1 MSFAPWTLAIDFGT
15 SNSAAAH
22 SGATSGGIEALSL
35 SHTSNLMP
43 SAVYV
48 AAPDRITVGE
58 AAVDA
63 AQHNPSGYIASP
75 KRLIGAD
82 PMCTVNGHTMPTYAL
97 VAAVLGAIIQR
108 GKAAHA
114 GAPPERLVLTHP
126 EAWAQQQVRVL
137 VDAATSVGIHPSA
150 ITTISE
156 PRAAAAHYSR
166 SHAMQPGAKIAVFD
180 FGGGTLDIAVLTVTA
195 MNSFQVIAARGD
207 NGLGGKNLDALVQRW
222 VEDRLTDRDPN
233 LVTWLRRQAPVDVVA
248 DLQDSIRRAKELLSE
263 APSATITVPTPSGRM
278 TLQITRDEFDELIGP
293 AVGQA
298 LQLTRAALMDAG
310 VTHSSQLTALYLTG
324 GSSRIPLIQH
334 RLHDLG
340 PVATLDDPKTVVAQG
355 ALVVVGAESAPRPVG
370 PPIIPGAGDLMP
382 SWQGGPQQG
391 APRQGSQQGGPQ
403 QGGPQ
408 QGAGPRPGSG
418 PQPTAPSFR
427 PPEFAEQAGGTNPKA
442 GRRWGRIAAIA
453 VAAVAVIG
461 ITVGTVAAMTSGDG
475 NSDDNPAPPG
485 SGTAA
490 ADSES
495 EGSGI
500 ITDENQL
507 MALVPGPLKA
517 AVTNCRKSGFSSNGA
532 LKVTCSFSDTGAL
545 ADLGEDTTAA
555 SYFIVLY
562 GDEPDARQR
571 IVNIRNGIYSAGK
584 GTLVENADR
593 TSAAE
598 IREQSTSDYTIDYA
612 NTATSLEAT
621 VFGIGSIDKGRT
633 FLTRSG
639 LIA

>member
-63 AQHNPSGYIASP
+63 AQHNPSGYVASP

-82 PMCTVNGHTMPTYAL
+82 PTCTVNGHTIPTYAL
-97 VAAVLGAIIQR
+97 VAAVLGAIVQR

-126 EAWAQQQVRVL
+126 EAWAHQQVRVL

-195 MNSFQVIAARGD
+195 MNAFQVIAARGD

-248 DLQDSIRRAKELLSE
+248 NLQDSIRRAKELLSE
-263 APSATITVPTPSGRM
+263 APSATITVPTPSGRT

-310 VTHSSQLTALYLTG
+310 ITHPGQLTALYLTG
-324 GSSRIPLIQH
+324 GSSRIPLIQQ

-355 ALVVVGAESAPRPVG
+355 ALVVVGADNVSRHPG

-382 SWQGGPQQG
+382 SWQGG
-391 APRQGSQQGGPQ
+391 GSQQGGPQ
-403 QGGPQ
+403 QG
-408 QGAGPRPGSG
+408 GPRPGSG
-418 PQPTAPSFR
+418 PQPTAPAFR
-427 PPEFAEQAGGTNPKA
+427 PPEFAEQPGGGTPKS

-453 VAAVAVIG
+453 VAAIAVVG
-461 ITVGTVAAMTSGDG
+461 ITVGTVAAMTSGDDG
-475 NSDDNPAPPG
+475 SDDNPASPG
-485 SGTAA
+485 SATAA

-495 EGSGI
+495 DGSGI

-545 ADLGEDTTAA
+545 ADLGSNSTAA

-598 IREQSTSDYTIDYA
+598 IREQSSSDYTIDYA

-621 VFGIGSIDKGRT
+621 VFGIGSIDQGRT